1 MHSRSSNF
9 YPDMA
14 PHPTAR
20 DIIQDHRAR
29 VALEEDA
36 RAERRRRELYEQ
48 SSSSSPAA
56 TRIRAWEK
64 VHGLRL
70 PLNGMHAVLEV
81 VASGTGLTLAEVRQE
96 QRARL
101 AARSRS

>member
-1 MHSRSSNF
+1 MHSTSSHF
-9 YPDMA
+9 EPDTT

-29 VALEEDA
+29 LAIEADA
-36 RAERRRRELYEQ
+36 RAERRRLERAEQ

-70 PLNGMHAVLEV
+70 PLNGMHPVLEV
-81 VASGTGLTLAEVRQE
+81 IAIGTELTLSEVRQE

-101 AARSRS
+101 AARTSP